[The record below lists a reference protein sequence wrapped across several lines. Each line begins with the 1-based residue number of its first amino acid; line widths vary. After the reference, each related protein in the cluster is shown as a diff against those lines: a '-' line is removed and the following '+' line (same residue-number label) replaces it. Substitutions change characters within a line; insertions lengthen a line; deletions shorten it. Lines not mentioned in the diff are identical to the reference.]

1 MTSSHRLIGVRDTDL
16 KLFEGNMAM
25 GAEEKGIMRRV
36 LEKANRRFVEAVVE
50 APKATD
56 DAGSIRSLI
65 DVVKKDEVATVLAVR
80 PTLKVRLGHALV
92 NMRVCV
98 HMCGFVRTSPSRS
111 YHPYACRPRR
121 QATSLAR

>member
-1 MTSSHRLIGVRDTDL
+1 MRDTDI

-25 GAEEKGIMRRV
+25 GVEEKGIMRRV

-80 PTLKVRLGHALV
+80 PTLKARLWTCSSQHA
-92 NMRVCV
+92 RVCV
-98 HMCGFVRTSPSRS
+98 HICGFVRTSPSRS
-111 YHPYACRPRR
+111 YHPYACRPLR